1 MIDRE
6 QLTMKQIKEIA
17 SFCRGSGAV
26 PPVKNPKGRIEIV
39 ILDRGWVVVGKV
51 EITGEEVTICNGYV
65 VRYWGTTKGLGE
77 IAEGGPTSK
86 TILDKTPTVRTV
98 LRAVI
103 ARIDTTQE
111 RWSSLCS

>member
-1 MIDRE
+1 MIDIE
-6 QLTMKQIKEIA
+6 QLTVKQIKEIA
-17 SFCRGSGAV
+17 SFCGGSCAV

-51 EITGEEVTICNGYV
+51 DISGEEVTISSGYV
-65 VRYWGTTKGLGE
+65 VRYWGTVKGLGE

-103 ARIDTTQE
+103 ARLEANQE
-111 RWSSLCS
+111 KWGQLCL